1 MASYLPPNTQPPIF
15 DPIQFIGVTSASAST
30 GTISDIQDT
39 INATQTIID
48 NDTAII
54 NTIGSVIYT
63 NFNRNNQ
70 VSGTVY
76 TFTMG
81 PVVPGGFYVG
91 SVILQAQCQT
101 QGFGFID
108 GGYLNIKTISGA
120 YPATKP
126 MLYPSNGGTYGCYQQ
141 LFFAVVADSTG
152 LLTFNYKFINK
163 AYASST
169 TCPFSVNQQLPS
181 NIGRA
186 VRIR

>member
-15 DPIQFIGVTSASAST
+15 DPIQFGTVTSASSST

-54 NTIGSVIYT
+54 NGIGTVIYT

-91 SVILQAQCQT
+91 SVILQAQT
-101 QGFGFID
+101 NTGYGFID
-108 GGYLNIKTISGA
+108 GGFLNIQTIT
-120 YPATKP
+120 YPWPATKP
-126 MLYPSNGGTYGCYQQ
+126 MLYPSNGGTQGCYQQ

-152 LLTFNYKFINK
+152 YLNFNYKFVNK
-163 AYASST
+163 FYTSAAVA
-169 TCPFSVNQQLPS
+169 PIFVNQQVTT